1 MYLVFLFMSAAWQ
14 TKFKILVYVISGN
27 NRYVVHIKT
36 SILVVE
42 ITGMLYTRHHKWLTP
57 DVIYLLHGR
66 RRVTREK
73 IALISPRKCP
83 AWQPI
88 LNPVYLELEK
98 LVICIC
104 GIAKFET
111 GALYITYNYIIND
124 SSRM

>member
-1 MYLVFLFMSAAWQ
+1 
-14 TKFKILVYVISGN
+14 
-27 NRYVVHIKT
+27 
-36 SILVVE
+36 
-42 ITGMLYTRHHKWLTP
+42 MLYNRHHKWLTL
-57 DVIYLLHGR
+57 DVTYLFHGT
-66 RRVTREK
+66 RVTREK
-73 IALISPRKCP
+73 IALVSPLKCP

-88 LNPVYLELEK
+88 LNPVYLKLEK

>member
-1 MYLVFLFMSAAWQ
+1 M
-14 TKFKILVYVISGN
+14 
-27 NRYVVHIKT
+27 VHIKT

-42 ITGMLYTRHHKWLTP
+42 ITGSMLYTRHHKWLTP

-73 IALISPRKCP
+73 IALVSLIKCP
-83 AWQPI
+83 AWQHI
-88 LNPVYLELEK
+88 LNPVYLKLEK
-98 LVICIC
+98 VVICIC

>member
-1 MYLVFLFMSAAWQ
+1 MLYILKLVYLVV
-14 TKFKILVYVISGN
+14 K
-27 NRYVVHIKT
+27 
-36 SILVVE
+36 
-42 ITGMLYTRHHKWLTP
+42 ITGMLYIRHHKWLTP
-57 DVIYLLHGR
+57 DVIYLLHS

-73 IALISPRKCP
+73 IALVSPIKCP

-88 LNPVYLELEK
+88 INPVYLKLEK

-111 GALYITYNYIIND
+111 GALYVTYNYIINH